1 MTRSNQ
7 NDLVQSAAKESSS
20 FVSDKRLRVKKRI
33 QTFMVVTE
41 TLFVLVMMVI
51 WLSSSSLRQSQNLW
65 ILFFYSVTSQFL
77 IAIVPHE
84 PVYFYFAKFYPALT
98 VTLVSVAGTLLAE
111 FFNYSFLRYISD
123 FKLFKKV
130 SSSRIVQKL
139 VDLFNVSPF
148 SALLIAGITPV
159 PFYPFRFMV
168 AITAYPLFKYLLAV
182 FFARS
187 VRFYI
192 FAEIG
197 YALQIP
203 NGVLLI
209 GFAILLVVGLIPA
222 LNHIKNRHLRSNNNQ
237 WK

>member
-1 MTRSNQ
+1 MTEPPQ
-7 NDLVQSAAKESSS
+7 NSLVQPVVKDSCSES
-20 FVSDKRLRVKKRI
+20 FDKRLRLKKRI
-33 QTFMVVTE
+33 QAAMVVAE

-51 WLSSSSLRQSQNLW
+51 WFSFSSLRQSHNLW
-65 ILFFYSVTSQFL
+65 ILYFYSITSQFL
-77 IAIVPHE
+77 IAVVPHE

-98 VTLVSVAGTLLAE
+98 ITLVSVAGTLLAE

-182 FFARS
+182 FLARS
-187 VRFYI
+187 LRFYI

-203 NGVLLI
+203 NKVLLI
-209 GFAILLVVGLIPA
+209 GFAVLLVIGLIPA
-222 LNHIKNRHLRSNNNQ
+222 LNHIKNRHLRSNTRQ
-237 WK
+237 